1 MDAYRQRR
9 DERPTL
15 TTEYSVPADFTI
27 ADDANCTDIIFDIA
41 ARSPGQAV
49 FLDKRDTQWLPV
61 SAADV
66 VTQVTA
72 LAKGFIASGVQPGDR
87 VAILCRTRLEWMLI
101 DVAVWAAGAVPVPIY
116 DSSSTTQI
124 EWILTDS
131 GATTIVLEDAG
142 HRAEFDAAPSAAGVR
157 AFQIDAGDGLGAIA
171 ELTELGARIGDD
183 EVAARRASLR
193 SSDPGVL
200 IYTSGTTGRPKGC
213 VLTHA
218 NLLSECR
225 AALSTGIGQ
234 KLEPGKRL
242 LMFLPLAHV
251 LAHAIT
257 LVAIDGGASVG
268 FTSDIKNLVP
278 EFGNF
283 RPSAILSVPRVFEKV
298 FNTARQGAHDS
309 GKGKIFDAAADTAIA
324 YSQAQQDGGA
334 GIVLKGKHL
343 LFDKLVYGKLRTALG
358 GQCEMAISGGA
369 PLGAR
374 LGHFFSGVG
383 IPVYE
388 GYGLTETTAAFSV
401 NTPGAVK
408 IGTVGRPL
416 PGNSARIAEDGE
428 IMLHGG
434 VVFGGYWNNP
444 TATDAAIETRA
455 SGAATG
461 DATASAPTGNET
473 ERWFHTGDIGTI
485 DDEGFLKITGRKKEL
500 IVTAGGKNV
509 SPSGLED
516 VIRASALV
524 SQALVVGEAKPFVG
538 ALITIDAEA
547 FPSWK
552 ERAGKP
558 ADATVADLA
567 DDPDLHAEIQSAVD
581 EANLTVSHAEA
592 IKKFRILSTD
602 FSEESG
608 EMTPTLK
615 VKRNVVT
622 EKFSADIEAIYQ
634 K

>member
-1 MDAYRQRR
+1 M
-9 DERPTL
+9 

-27 ADDANCTDIIFDIA
+27 AGDANCTDIIFDIA

-49 FLDKRDTQWLPV
+49 FLDKRGTQWVPV
-61 SAADV
+61 SASDV
-66 VTQVTA
+66 AARITA
-72 LAKGFIASGVQPGDR
+72 LAKGFIAAGVQPGDR
-87 VAILCRTRLEWMLI
+87 VAILSRTRLEWMLI
-101 DVAVWAAGAVPVPIY
+101 DVAIWTAGGVPVPIY
-116 DSSSTTQI
+116 DSSSATQI

-142 HRAEFDAAPSAAGVR
+142 HRAEFDVAPSAAGVR
-157 AFQIDAGDGLGAIA
+157 AFQITGGDGPGAIEELAALGADVS
-171 ELTELGARIGDD
+171 DD
-183 EVAARRASLR
+183 EVAARRATVRADSP
-193 SSDPGVL
+193 SVL

-213 VLTHA
+213 VLTHS

-225 AALSTGIGQ
+225 AALSTGIGE

-257 LVAIDGGASVG
+257 LVAIDGGAAVG

-298 FNTARQGAHDS
+298 FNTARQGAHDG
-309 GKGKIFDAAADTAIA
+309 GKGKIFDLAADTAIA
-324 YSQAQQDGGA
+324 FSDAQQNGGA
-334 GIVLKGKHL
+334 SLVLKLKHTV
-343 LFDKLVYGKLRTALG
+343 FDKLVYSKLRTALG

-401 NTPGAVK
+401 NTPGATK

-416 PGNSARIAEDGE
+416 PGNSARIADDGE

-434 VVFGGYWNNP
+434 VVFDGYWNNP
-444 TATDAAIETRA
+444 TATEAAVED
-455 SGAATG
+455 G
-461 DATASAPTGNET
+461 
-473 ERWFHTGDIGTI
+473 WFHTGDIGTI

-592 IKKFRILSTD
+592 IKKFRILPTD

-622 EKFSADIEAIYQ
+622 EKFSADIEAIY
-634 K
+634 KKN

>member
-1 MDAYRQRR
+1 M
-9 DERPTL
+9 

-27 ADDANCTDIIFDIA
+27 DDDANCTDIIFDIA

-49 FLDKRDTQWLPV
+49 FLDKRGTQWVPV
-61 SAADV
+61 AASDAAARI
-66 VTQVTA
+66 TA
-72 LAKGFIASGVQPGDR
+72 LAKGFIAAGVQPGDR
-87 VAILCRTRLEWMLI
+87 VAILSRTRLEWILI
-101 DVAVWAAGAVPVPIY
+101 DVAVWAAGGVPVPIY
-116 DSSSTTQI
+116 DSSSATQI

-142 HRAEFDAAPSAAGVR
+142 HRAEFEAAPSAAGVR
-157 AFQIDAGDGLGAIA
+157 AFQITGGDGPGAIEELTALGAQV
-171 ELTELGARIGDD
+171 GDD
-183 EVAARRASLR
+183 EVAARRTGLR
-193 SSDPGVL
+193 SADPGVL

-213 VLTHA
+213 ILTHA

-225 AALSTGIGQ
+225 AALSTGIGRQ
-234 KLEPGKRL
+234 LEPGKRL

-257 LVAIDGGASVG
+257 LVAIDGGAAVG
-268 FTSDIKNLVP
+268 FTADIKNLVP

-298 FNTARQGAHDS
+298 FNTARQGAHDG

-324 YSQAQQDGGA
+324 FSGAEQTGGA
-334 GIVLKGKHL
+334 GLVLKAKHAV
-343 LFDKLVYGKLRTALG
+343 FDKLVYSKLRTALG

-401 NTPGAVK
+401 NSPGAVK

-416 PGNSARIAEDGE
+416 PGNSARIADDGE

-434 VVFGGYWNNP
+434 VVFDGYWKNP
-444 TATDAAIETRA
+444 TATEAAIED
-455 SGAATG
+455 G
-461 DATASAPTGNET
+461 
-473 ERWFHTGDIGTI
+473 WFHTGDIGTI

-538 ALITIDAEA
+538 ALITIDAEV

-552 ERAGKP
+552 ERTGKP

-567 DDPDLHAEIQSAVD
+567 DDPDLRAEIQAAVD

-592 IKKFRILSTD
+592 IKKFRVLPTD

-622 EKFSADIEAIYQ
+622 EKFSADIDAIY
-634 K
+634 KK